1 MFHYMLTPLDQHFD
15 LGFGAVADSFRDA
28 AESIQHAPQE
38 HRGLNEHLPVS
49 FLYRHAIELY
59 LKSAII
65 IFHKKFRL
73 PYGDVPCTAEPHVLI
88 GGRWKPMYQ
97 VHSLNELYP
106 YFRRLFVDHASYLER
121 NTKTDWSFSPE
132 LDRWIA
138 DVEGQDSTSTFFR
151 YPVTKHRDKDKEKS
165 VIKPDSHLNIMSR
178 MGPGQKPQKA
188 FFVLNEHDEVT
199 QAFYHDDKGAK
210 TTIDTL
216 QRTCEQLYG
225 CHAALRGELTGGW

>member
-1 MFHYMLTPLDQHFD
+1 M
-15 LGFGAVADSFRDA
+15 
-28 AESIQHAPQE
+28 
-38 HRGLNEHLPVS
+38 
-49 FLYRHAIELY
+49 
-59 LKSAII
+59 
-65 IFHKKFRL
+65 
-73 PYGDVPCTAEPHVLI
+73 I

-225 CHAALRGELTGGW
+225 CHAALRGGADRWLVIAP